1 MTKDDLLD
9 IRRAVLDALAFLETL
24 RRGPDGEHGNGGH
37 DRERVEDIYKLAGN
51 PLSVESRDAM
61 MRYAQ
66 QNPQGVNGRVIYRLE
81 DFGLDGAELREE
93 FRFYTDHF
101 DLQLES

>member
-1 MTKDDLLD
+1 M
-9 IRRAVLDALAFLETL
+9 I
-24 RRGPDGEHGNGGH
+24 
-37 DRERVEDIYKLAGN
+37 
-51 PLSVESRDAM
+51 
-61 MRYAQ
+61 RYAQ

-81 DFGLDGAELREE
+81 DFGLEGDALREE